1 MEMRR
6 RTTTPNRTALAGA
19 PDDPIV
25 IEDLR
30 VATEEYQLVE
40 YVPGLPS
47 CARTLPKKEKFSCCE
62 WIRIS
67 YLLTVLLSGYVI
79 DRFFT
84 PTWHKLADLLNVYG
98 RIFPKP
104 STADIWRD
112 DAFFGRQRLVGV
124 NPFVIER
131 CTEIPKKMTDNIDKR
146 RASLEK
152 VLLQKSDDEDYTL
165 DTAIRDNR
173 LFIVNYSILDGM
185 KDKYGVCAPI
195 ALFLVDSND
204 ELMPVAIQLQQEGGN
219 NPMFLPEDRSWL
231 MAKLWF
237 NHADSSFQES
247 FSHLGVTH
255 LLMESVAVVTHRNLT
270 QTHPIFQVLAPHFH
284 YLLAINTVA
293 RERLI
298 SKNGLVDQTLSI
310 GRDGMM
316 EIIRR
321 RLAQWNMDTDGILPT
336 DLENRGV
343 TGDGILPKYYYRDD
357 ALLVYE
363 AINNYVRTYVGLYYD
378 DAGINGRLRVSD
390 DQQMQAWVLAII
402 SEREKEGGGC
412 GIQGLPLDDNGLN
425 ISTNDQLIQIL
436 TCIIYMCSVSHAVT
450 NFPQYEQ
457 YGFQPAYP
465 VGMRGAPPQDPHAE
479 LTGGD
484 IIRAIPSKLT
494 CLLEMVIMKFLSTR
508 NTSLLGHFDK
518 DCVAFRGDEAV
529 QQFQKDLQRVVERID
544 ERNRTRRYPY
554 LWASPEK
561 IPNAIS
567 I

>member
-1 MEMRR
+1 MF
-6 RTTTPNRTALAGA
+6 
-19 PDDPIV
+19 V
-25 IEDLR
+25 IGCFIGR
-30 VATEEYQLVE
+30 Y
-40 YVPGLPS
+40 
-47 CARTLPKKEKFSCCE
+47 
-62 WIRIS
+62 
-67 YLLTVLLSGYVI
+67 
-79 DRFFT
+79 FT

-131 CTEIPKKMTDNIDKR
+131 CTEIPKKMKDNIDSR
-146 RASLEK
+146 RASLER
-152 VLLQKSDDEDYTL
+152 VLQQTSNVEDYTL

-173 LFIVNYSILDGM
+173 LFIVNYKILDGM
-185 KDKYGVCAPI
+185 YDQFGVCAPI
-195 ALFLVDSND
+195 ALFLVDSNN
-204 ELMPVAIQLQQEGGN
+204 ELMPVAIQLQQDGRN
-219 NPMFLPEDRSWL
+219 NPMFLPGDRSWL

-255 LLMESVAVVTHRNLT
+255 LLMESVAVVTHRNLI

-284 YLLAINTVA
+284 YLLAINTEA
-293 RERLI
+293 REYLI
-298 SKNGLVDQTLSI
+298 SNNGLVDQTLSI
-310 GRDGMM
+310 GRNGMM

-321 RLAQWNMDTDGILPT
+321 RLADWRMDTGGILPA

-343 TGDGILPKYYYRDD
+343 TGDGILPNYYYRDD
-357 ALLVYE
+357 ALLVYG
-363 AINNYVRTYVGLYYD
+363 AINDYVTAYVGLHYND
-378 DAGINGRLRVSD
+378 DGNNGLPQVID
-390 DQQMQAWVLAII
+390 DPQIQAWVSAII
-402 SEREKEGGGC
+402 SERQIEGGGC
-412 GIQGLPLDDNGLN
+412 GIQGLPLNDNLH
-425 ISTNDQLIQIL
+425 IATNEQLIQIL

-465 VGMRGAPPQDPHAE
+465 VGMRGAPPQDPNAA
-479 LTGGD
+479 LNSGD
-484 IIRAIPSKLT
+484 IIRAIPSKFT

-508 NTSLLGHFDK
+508 NTNLLGDFDN
-518 DCVAFRGDEAV
+518 FTFPGDRTV
-529 QQFQKDLQRVVERID
+529 QNQFKQDLQGVVGLVD
-544 ERNRTRRYPY
+544 QRNRGRIYPY